1 MTTTYKENT
10 KRMKIH
16 LHEEIVIQIYPT
28 EEKSKKKRANHV
40 EKARWVNE
48 NLSQN
53 YWSIVSSS
61 CIPSFVCD
69 LYTTNQ
75 AHSTQAKW

>member
-53 YWSIVSSS
+53 Y
-61 CIPSFVCD
+61 
-69 LYTTNQ
+69 
-75 AHSTQAKW
+75 